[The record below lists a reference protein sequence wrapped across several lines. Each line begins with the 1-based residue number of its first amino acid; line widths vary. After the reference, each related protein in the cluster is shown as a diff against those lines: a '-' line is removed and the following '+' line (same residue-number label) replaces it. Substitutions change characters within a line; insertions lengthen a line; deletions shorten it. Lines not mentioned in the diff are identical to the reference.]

1 MRSGTCPKCGS
12 SEILESV
19 SMNTLGEAG
28 PAGAIAFRLE
38 ETFGFMRK
46 STRVEAKAWI
56 CGACGFAE
64 LYAAEPAKLAE
75 RWRAGDR

>member
-12 SEILESV
+12 TEILENV

-28 PAGAIAFRLE
+28 PAGTIAFRLE
-38 ETFGFMRK
+38 ETFGFMKK
-46 STRVEAKAWI
+46 STRVEARAWI

-64 LYAAEPAKLAE
+64 LYAAEPEKLAE
-75 RWRAGDR
+75 SWRAGDR

>member
-1 MRSGTCPKCGS
+1 
-12 SEILESV
+12 
-19 SMNTLGEAG
+19 
-28 PAGAIAFRLE
+28 
-38 ETFGFMRK
+38 MRK